1 MTNVLSLDGLTKHFG
16 GVAAAEGV
24 SFNLD
29 RGECLGLI
37 GPNGAGKTT
46 VVAMVAGELDAEA
59 GEVILAGRNVT
70 KMPAYKRAR
79 FGIART
85 YQRLEV
91 FPEMTV
97 RDHLVVAQSASR
109 GTTGVWRDLSGR
121 GRPTSAEIDRADA
134 VLATI
139 GLGPL
144 AERVVGTLSLGQ
156 CRLVELAR
164 AVVNEPVVLLAD
176 EPSSGLDDYE
186 TNAMVEVLATLQ
198 RDAHLSIVLIEHDLG
213 MVAALSDRVVV
224 MDMGRVIGEGSY
236 DEVINL
242 DAVQTAYLG
251 AAR

>member
-1 MTNVLSLDGLTKHFG
+1 MTNVLALEGLTKHFG
-16 GVAAAEGV
+16 GVTAADDV
-24 SFNLD
+24 SFDLGE
-29 RGECLGLI
+29 GECLGLI

-46 VVAMVAGELDAEA
+46 VVAMVAGELDAES
-59 GEVILAGRNVT
+59 GDVILAGRTVT

-79 FGIART
+79 LGIART

-97 RDHLVVAQSASR
+97 RDHLLVAQSAHR

-121 GRPTSAEIDRADA
+121 GRPTSAEIDRADE
-134 VLATI
+134 VLANI
-139 GLGPL
+139 GLSDL
-144 AERVVGTLSLGQ
+144 ADAFVGTLSLGQ

-186 TNAMVEVLATLQ
+186 TDAMVEVLKALQ
-198 RDAHLSIVLIEHDLG
+198 HDARLSIVLIEHDLG
-213 MVAALSDRVVV
+213 MVADMSDRVVV
-224 MDMGRVIGEGSY
+224 MDVGRVIGEGAY

-242 DAVQTAYLG
+242 DAVQAAYLG
-251 AAR
+251 AGR